1 MGIHLE
7 MMLPSNL
14 SKKDGISVAYISEN
28 KL

>member
-1 MGIHLE
+1 MGIHLD

-14 SKKDGISVAYISEN
+14 SKKDRINVAYISEN